1 MLKEYKST
9 AVIISKHSIHS
20 GRFCRQRHIFAIDVK
35 LKRQKSLFY
44 DLVRP
49 LQWTSSPKDG
59 ALEPL
64 SRHWW
69 QRFIFPCVCVARCS
83 ATSGVLTCN
92 YSEKCRN
99 LFHTESRDFWLV
111 HNCFPIFPS
120 DPLWFPPSAALIAG
134 SKWHARP
141 RPPLQRGAARLLSL
155 CVCVSECVCVSRWV
169 CGAQTPDMFSGQ
181 RPDGTWP
188 CGGSWAHRPSGHQ
201 STRLSRPQL
210 TTSNTWRCERQE
222 DSGIESG
229 NLNVQILI

>member
-35 LKRQKSLFY
+35 LKRQKWLFY

-69 QRFIFPCVCVARCS
+69 QRFIFPCVCVARCR

-141 RPPLQRGAARLLSL
+141 QPPLQRGAARLLSL
-155 CVCVSECVCVSRWV
+155 CVCLCVWV
-169 CGAQTPDMFSGQ
+169 GGFVGLRPRICSVDRGQTGRDPVEEAGLIGLVAINQ
-181 RPDGTWP
+181 HACPAPNWP
-188 CGGSWAHRPSGHQ
+188 LQTH
-201 STRLSRPQL
+201 
-210 TTSNTWRCERQE
+210 E
-222 DSGIESG
+222 DV
-229 NLNVQILI
+229 NDRRILG